1 MDELREKFYDLENFI
16 EELQDLTISY
26 KNKIDSNYIEQID
39 ETWNQAT
46 DELEE
51 LRQRVEEIERA
62 ENKEL
67 ENEYYREAI

>member
-1 MDELREKFYDLENFI
+1 MDELREKFYELENFI

-26 KNKIDSNYIEQID
+26 TNKIDSNYIEQID